1 MSRRMNARR
10 VMTMRRNIVILRKNE
25 DGGCEKIRD
34 ECEVFI
40 EGGRNVA
47 VRGKEKGVT
56 FHYS

>member
-1 MSRRMNARR
+1 
-10 VMTMRRNIVILRKNE
+10 MTMRRNIVILRKNE